1 MMMMTGDVDLD
12 AVTMA
17 VTDLADLAT
26 MEDLA
31 VLVVLAMAVGDGNI
45 QPSIT
50 NKRGCHIGAHA
61 FFMHALANDN
71 LFTYLCNWYHCSVV
85 RRKQFVFHSIIF
97 P

>member
-61 FFMHALANDN
+61 F
-71 LFTYLCNWYHCSVV
+71 LCS
-85 RRKQFVFHSIIF
+85 RLQMIIF
-97 P
+97 LPNFATGIIVPS